1 MYQRK
6 NLMRSSILLLLLPL
20 IISIPHAQAEQIAP
34 NPTASFISVGQGDAI
49 LIRDGA
55 GFDALVDGGRKSAG
69 EAVLAYLRQVGV
81 DDLEVLLATHADSD
95 HVGGLIDV
103 LDSTDIPVEAA
114 YFNGYPGDTQTW
126 AEFEAAVSAEG
137 LTLTPAQY
145 PASVSW
151 GSAAVEVLNPEPG
164 LAAPDQNEA
173 SVVLMIGYAQ
183 INLLLTADVDASV
196 ESLLP
201 GRTASLQAEILKVAH
216 HGSKFSSSEVFLAAV
231 QPSEAIIS
239 VGPNAYGHPSPEAVA
254 RLSASG
260 ARLWRTDFVGTVTAV
275 VDGEGFLMLPRLTFL
290 PVSLFGMDM
299 P

>member
-1 MYQRK
+1 
-6 NLMRSSILLLLLPL
+6 
-20 IISIPHAQAEQIAP
+20 
-34 NPTASFISVGQGDAI
+34 
-49 LIRDGA
+49 
-55 GFDALVDGGRKSAG
+55 
-69 EAVLAYLRQVGV
+69 
-81 DDLEVLLATHADSD
+81 
-95 HVGGLIDV
+95 
-103 LDSTDIPVEAA
+103 
-114 YFNGYPGDTQTW
+114 
-126 AEFEAAVSAEG
+126 
-137 LTLTPAQY
+137 
-145 PASVSW
+145 
-151 GSAAVEVLNPEPG
+151 
-164 LAAPDQNEA
+164 
-173 SVVLMIGYAQ
+173 
-183 INLLLTADVDASV
+183 V